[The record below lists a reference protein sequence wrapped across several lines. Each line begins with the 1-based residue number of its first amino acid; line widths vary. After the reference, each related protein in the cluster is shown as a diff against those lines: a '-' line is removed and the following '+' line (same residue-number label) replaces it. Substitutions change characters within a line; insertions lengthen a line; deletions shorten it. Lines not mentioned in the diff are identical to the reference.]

1 MHVRGRLLQEID
13 RPCTYSDLCLFRRL
27 AYLFRSLTAVESEE
41 EVEVAPG
48 IPVLVSVLP
57 DVFFFD
63 GGPAANE

>member
-1 MHVRGRLLQEID
+1 MHVRGRLLQGID

-27 AYLFRSLTAVESEE
+27 AYLLRLLTAVESEE
-41 EVEVAPG
+41 AVEVVPG
-48 IPVLVSVLP
+48 IPVLASVLL